1 MRYIKTLSNMKKV
14 YQIITIGLLSLL
26 CISASK
32 LNTDPIDFLSVG
44 KNIEFNKESFELK
57 WSSHPSEN
65 YYKQEYLRKDDKF
78 PKFKKMIMVEA
89 IEGEISG
96 NQAAEVKIMEL
107 ENWKKKNPIV
117 KYQKIENKEK
127 NEVLLD
133 FILTDGKSIYEWNI
147 YRYQNQKSKSGNYL
161 VLYSYSHRGYITN
174 KEEEAKF
181 FDSVKEIKADLINKV
196 NAISLP
202 NVKTK

>member
-1 MRYIKTLSNMKKV
+1 MKKV

-32 LNTDPIDFLSVG
+32 LNADPIDFLSVG

-57 WSSHPSEN
+57 WSSHPSDN

-78 PKFKKMIMVEA
+78 PKYKKMIMVEA
-89 IEGEISG
+89 VEGEISG
-96 NQAAEVKIMEL
+96 NQAAEGKIMEL

-181 FDSVKEIKADLINKV
+181 FNSVKEIKADLINKV

>member
-1 MRYIKTLSNMKKV
+1 MKKV